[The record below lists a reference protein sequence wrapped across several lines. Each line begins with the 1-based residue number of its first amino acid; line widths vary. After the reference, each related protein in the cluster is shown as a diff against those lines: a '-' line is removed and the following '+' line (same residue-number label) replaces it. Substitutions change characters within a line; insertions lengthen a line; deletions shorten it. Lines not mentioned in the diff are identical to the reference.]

1 MRKWNRQVQ
10 NKAFSIPVV
19 CALEELQMCLVDFQM
34 FGHGFNH
41 LVELSPLGQRQDESP
56 IVGNVLVDKVDLNSV
71 EQVSEVLPTGGKPV
85 LCLRWRDGDGNI
97 RRCRRRHRL
106 F

>member
-71 EQVSEVLPTGGKPV
+71 EQVSKVLPTGGKPV
-85 LCLRWRDGDGNI
+85 LCLRWGDGSI